1 VFRSVPAVAA
11 IMLALALIAPPVGR
25 AAPSSGSAPGG
36 AARAPSGPDARLVY
50 GGRLVD
56 GEGRPVS
63 GIFPLTFHLYAAR
76 GARKSSWKTSLHV
89 AVDNGVYAV
98 ELGRDKPLPK
108 GLAVEKAE
116 IGVALTGQRRELVR
130 EALGPKATAVPA
142 ERVEPIVITVESPM
156 VGARPGAGGK
166 SYADLSGM
174 AYEAER
180 AKVAERVGGLG
191 EAEIR
196 ELARAATPS
205 SAPSRARIG
214 AEKRTTDR
222 AGGADGRPYS
232 LTCPAGYVVTG
243 ISGGAGALVDSIS
256 LICSPL
262 E

>member
-1 VFRSVPAVAA
+1 VSRLARAVAA
-11 IMLALALIAPPVGR
+11 LLLLA
-25 AAPSSGSAPGG
+25 
-36 AARAPSGPDARLVY
+36 SGPTLAAEPEPATRLVY

-56 GEGRPVS
+56 AEGRPIS
-63 GIFPLTFHLYAAR
+63 GIFPLTFQLYTAR
-76 GARKSSWKTSLHV
+76 GARKSAWKTSLHV

-98 ELGRDKPLPK
+98 ELGADRPLPK
-108 GLAVEKAE
+108 ALAVEKAE
-116 IGVALTGQRRELVR
+116 IGVTLTGQRRELVR
-130 EALGPKATAVPA
+130 EALGPKATPVKADRAGPV
-142 ERVEPIVITVESPM
+142 IVTLETPT
-156 VGARPGAGGK
+156 VGARPGQGGK
-166 SYADLSGM
+166 SYADLAGM

-196 ELARAATPS
+196 ELARSATPAAS
-205 SAPSRARIG
+205 PSKARLG

-243 ISGGAGALVDSIS
+243 ITGGAGALVDSVS
-256 LICSPL
+256 LVCSPL